1 MYTEFF
7 YCLFLTTTVILA
19 YYNLSGSQKGRELPE
34 RKNEAHRTSI
44 NEAQSEDD
52 EDYEGQPSGY
62 MYL

>member
-1 MYTEFF
+1 M
-7 YCLFLTTTVILA
+7 TTTVILT
-19 YYNLSGSQKGRELPE
+19 YFNLSGSQKGRELPE
-34 RKNEAHRTSI
+34 RKNEAYHTST